1 MRRCVGAYVR
11 LSLSQTHA
19 YVRLDVGS
27 ETDNCEC
34 EFFLLTY
41 EWRCGKEACRGVA
54 RRRRQV
60 NLF

>member
-19 YVRLDVGS
+19 YVWLDVGS

-34 EFFLLTY
+34 EFFFIDVRM
-41 EWRCGKEACRGVA
+41 EVWQGGVPWRGAA
-54 RRRRQV
+54 
-60 NLF
+60 